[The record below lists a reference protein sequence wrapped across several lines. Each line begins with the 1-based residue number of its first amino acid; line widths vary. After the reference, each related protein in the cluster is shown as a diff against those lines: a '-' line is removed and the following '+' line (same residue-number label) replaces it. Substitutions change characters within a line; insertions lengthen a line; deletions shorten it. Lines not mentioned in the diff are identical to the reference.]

1 MTEVR
6 KIYFKNAAGEVHPVN
21 LPAIEAV
28 NAVGKHPHEWS
39 YDPEK
44 FAEPPAGFLPSEGAG
59 GGIGRV
65 RGASVRV
72 D

>member
-1 MTEVR
+1 MTELR
-6 KIYFKNAAGEVHPVN
+6 TIYFRNAAGEVHPVQ
-21 LPAIEAV
+21 LPAVDAV
-28 NAVGKHPHEWS
+28 LVCRKHPHEWS
-39 YDPEK
+39 LTRV
-44 FAEPPAGFLPSEGAG
+44 FAEPPTGFVASEGDG